1 MSDPNSATVSARLSG
16 GRKSAYA
23 FGQRPRRFTRKH
35 RPNRTVSTANIA
47 TNKRRNMEMP
57 AARDVVMAQPI
68 AAAARKKTYISG
80 RSAPTTSVAAANAP
94 TALARYFIILS
105 LYKVGR
111 RCALVVQAVRRRPG
125 V

>member
-16 GRKSAYA
+16 GNRSAYA
-23 FGQRPRRFTRKH
+23 FGQTPRRFARKH
-35 RPNRTVSTANIA
+35 APNRIVSTANIA
-47 TNKRRNMEMP
+47 TNIRRNIEMP
-57 AARDVVMAQPI
+57 AARDVVMTQPI
-68 AAAARKKTYISG
+68 AAAARRKTYMSG

-94 TALARYFIILS
+94 TALARLFIIRS

-111 RCALVVQAVRRRPG
+111 RCALVVQGVRRRPG

>member
-16 GRKSAYA
+16 GSKSAYA
-23 FGQRPRRFTRKH
+23 VGQRPRRFARKH
-35 RPNRTVSTANIA
+35 APNRIVSTAKMA
-47 TNKRRNMEMP
+47 TNIRRKTEIP

-68 AAAARKKTYISG
+68 AAAARKKTYMSG

-94 TALARYFIILS
+94 TALARLFIIRS

-111 RCALVVQAVRRRPG
+111 RCALMVQGLVQVVRR
-125 V
+125 